1 VAEEAHGAKHGPLD
15 QFEIDRI
22 LPLDVFGI
30 DASFTNSALWMVIV
44 VATVTLFLS
53 LSMSGR
59 AVVPGRWQSLA
70 EAAYDLIAS
79 AVRDNVGTEG
89 RAYFPLVFTLFMFI
103 LFANFLGLI
112 PFSFTVTSHIIV
124 TFAMAGFIFVGVT
137 VLGIARHRLK
147 FFTLFAPPGVPIYLV
162 PLLVPIEIIGYLT
175 RPISLS
181 VRLAANMLAGHTMLE
196 VFAGFVVTM
205 GAANI
210 IFGIAPFAAV
220 IAIYALEV
228 IVAFLQAY
236 VFAVL
241 TCLYL
246 SDAIHLHQH

>member
-1 VAEEAHGAKHGPLD
+1 MAEEAHGAAHGPLD
-15 QFEIDRI
+15 QFEIHRI
-22 LPLDVFGI
+22 WELEMFGI
-30 DASFTNSALWMVIV
+30 DASFTNSALWMLIV
-44 VATVTLFLS
+44 VAAITLFLTM
-53 LSMSGR
+53 SMSGR
-59 AVVPGRWQSLA
+59 AMVPGRWQSLA
-70 EAAYDLIAS
+70 EAAYGLIAG
-79 AVRDNVGTEG
+79 AVRDNVGSEG
-89 RAYFPLVFTLFMFI
+89 RAYFPFVFTLFMFV

-124 TFAMAGFIFVGVT
+124 TFAMAAFIFVGVT
-137 VLGIARHRLK
+137 VLGLVRHRFR
-147 FFTLFAPPGVPIYLV
+147 FFTLFSPPGVPVYLA

-196 VFAGFVVTM
+196 VFAGFVVAM
-205 GAANI
+205 G
-210 IFGIAPFAAV
+210 IFGIAPFVAV

-246 SDAIHLHQH
+246 SDAIHLHPH

>member
-1 VAEEAHGAKHGPLD
+1 MENEPEAAHSPLE
-15 QFEIDRI
+15 QFEIHRI
-22 LPLDVFGI
+22 FDLEVFGI
-30 DASFTNSALWMVIV
+30 DVSFTNSALWMLIV
-44 VATVTLFLS
+44 VLTATLFLT

-59 AVVPGRWQSLA
+59 AMVPGRWQSLA
-70 EAAYDLIAS
+70 EAAYGLIAS
-79 AVRDNVGTEG
+79 AVRDNVGGEG
-89 RAYFPLVFTLFMFI
+89 RPYFPFIFSLFMFI

-124 TFAMAGFIFVGVT
+124 TFALAGFIFVAVT
-137 VLGIARHRLK
+137 LIGLARHGIRW
-147 FFTLFAPPGVPIYLV
+147 FTYFLPPGVPIYLAPMMI
-162 PLLVPIEIIGYLT
+162 PLEIIGYLT

-196 VFAGFVVTM
+196 VFAGFIVAL
-205 GAANI
+205 G
-210 IFGIAPFAAV
+210 IFGFAPFIAV
-220 IAIYALEV
+220 LLIYALEV

>member
-1 VAEEAHGAKHGPLD
+1 MEEHAAEEHSPLA
-15 QFEIDRI
+15 QFEIHRLVD
-22 LPLDVFGI
+22 LELFGI
-30 DASFTNSALWMVIV
+30 DASFTNSSAWMLIS
-44 VATVTLFLS
+44 VAAITLFLT

-59 AVVPGRWQSLA
+59 AMVPGRWQSLA
-70 EAAYDLIAS
+70 ELAYGLIAG
-79 AVRDNVGTEG
+79 AVRDNVGSEG
-89 RAYFPLVFTLFMFI
+89 RPYFPFVFSLFMFI

-124 TFAMAGFIFVGVT
+124 TFAFAGFVFVGVT
-137 VLGIARHRLK
+137 LIGIWRHKLK
-147 FFTLFAPPGVPIYLV
+147 FFTLFSPPGVPIYLA

-175 RPISLS
+175 RPVSLS

-196 VFAGFVVTM
+196 VFAGFVVAL
-205 GAANI
+205 GV
-210 IFGIAPFAAV
+210 FGFAPFAAV
-220 IAIYALEV
+220 IAVYALEV

-246 SDAIHLHQH
+246 SDAIHLHPH